1 VKILLIRHAQSTGN
15 VEKRLQGRVD
25 YELSAEGVAQAQ
37 RLGDRLRQE
46 GQRPSHVYTSPLLRA
61 RETARLIL
69 AQVGVADEVQP
80 AIAEA
85 LQEIDNGILSG
96 LTWAEAQARHGEL
109 CAQLEASLEWLPVPE
124 AESPQTV
131 RDRAQRFIEDL
142 LRRHHNDD
150 RLWLVTHG
158 GLLLHL
164 VAALLGSDR
173 TWGFE
178 VGATAL
184 FEFSVDG
191 DRWAT
196 ANAQNRY
203 NSELWRIV
211 RYNDSQHLR
220 ST

>member
-1 VKILLIRHAQSTGN
+1 MKILLIRHAQSTGN

-25 YELSAEGVAQAQ
+25 YGLSAEGVAQAQ

-61 RETARLIL
+61 RETARLVL
-69 AQVGVADEVQP
+69 AQMAVTGLEP
-80 AIAEA
+80 AIADA

-96 LTWAEAQARHGEL
+96 LTWEEAQARHGAL
-109 CAQLEASLEWLPVPE
+109 CAQLEASPEWLPVPE

-131 RDRAQRFIEDL
+131 RDRAQRFVEDL
-142 LRRHHNDD
+142 LHRHHNDD
-150 RLWLVTHG
+150 QIWLVTHG

-173 TWGFE
+173 TWGFG

-184 FEFSVDG
+184 FEFSVDR

-211 RYNDSQHLR
+211 RFNDSQHLR
-220 ST
+220 AN